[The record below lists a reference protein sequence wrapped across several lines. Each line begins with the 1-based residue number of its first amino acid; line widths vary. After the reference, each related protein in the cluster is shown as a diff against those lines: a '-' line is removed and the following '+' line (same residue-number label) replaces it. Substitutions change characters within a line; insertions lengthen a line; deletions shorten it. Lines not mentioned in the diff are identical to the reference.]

1 MTINGVDH
9 GHTPLALRD
18 MPFDTYRVEVRSEG
32 YQPVTRELGLAPDAT
47 VASAAI
53 DLPRAAAPP
62 PSPPPE
68 PAAGGI
74 AVSSRPSGASV
85 LLDGQEVG
93 TTPIVISD
101 VAAGAHD
108 LRIELDGYRPWLA
121 SVEVPAAD
129 QVRVG
134 ASLDHLP
141 AR

>member
-9 GHTPLALRD
+9 GHTPLALSG
-18 MPFDTYRVEVRSEG
+18 MPFDTYRVEVRREG

-62 PSPPPE
+62 PE

-93 TTPIVISD
+93 ITPIVISD

-121 SVEVPAAD
+121 SVDVPAAD